1 MTTNYFL
8 EMVAYFLATIT
19 MIVNTKYLHY
29 IIYLIEKNFS
39 DVLVGKSRTFSFY
52 INAREATVRRVRLLR
67 CSYSPLN
74 QFLEKTRL
82 ICNLPPPPQG
92 N

>member
-39 DVLVGKSRTFSFY
+39 DVLVGKSRTFSF
-52 INAREATVRRVRLLR
+52 
-67 CSYSPLN
+67 
-74 QFLEKTRL
+74 
-82 ICNLPPPPQG
+82 
-92 N
+92 

>member
-29 IIYLIEKNFS
+29 IIYLIDRNFS
-39 DVLVGKSRTFSFY
+39 DVLVGKSRIFSFY
-52 INAREATVRRVRLLR
+52 INAREATSLSHFGRL
-67 CSYSPLN
+67 
-74 QFLEKTRL
+74 
-82 ICNLPPPPQG
+82 
-92 N
+92 

>member
-1 MTTNYFL
+1 MTTNYSL

-39 DVLVGKSRTFSFY
+39 DVLIGKSRTFSFY
-52 INAREATVRRVRLLR
+52 INAREVTSLCHVGRLFKTI
-67 CSYSPLN
+67 CC
-74 QFLEKTRL
+74 EKKT
-82 ICNLPPPPQG
+82 NFQ
-92 N
+92 

>member
-1 MTTNYFL
+1 MTTNYSL

-39 DVLVGKSRTFSFY
+39 DVLIGKSRTFSFY
-52 INAREATVRRVRLLR
+52 INAREPTSLSHFGRLFKTICCEKR
-67 CSYSPLN
+67 QIFNKKSPIVTYL
-74 QFLEKTRL
+74 
-82 ICNLPPPPQG
+82 
-92 N
+92 